1 MNLVPSGILL
11 PFEAT
16 FDIPGLNVAMTVYD
30 MSVNPAAIVAG
41 PVAMEN
47 TTGAT
52 YIGKFTLQAGRAY
65 LIYKAVYTDNTFAT
79 LDPNYSQSS
88 ETVQGGGVDISYV
101 VPNIALTSK
110 TFVALPNVA
119 IALRNWLQ
127 PMVFGIITKDV
138 KFFQNNEAVNLI
150 NFLGVWQPFTP
161 AQLKLKPQGQRDW
174 SWFMLHAEPG
184 LVLKD
189 DDVVEYSGVQYR
201 VMETNDYAAYG
212 FNEYHLVEDYTGSG
226 PDA

>member
-1 MNLVPSGILL
+1 MNFVPSGIIL
-11 PFEAT
+11 PYEAT
-16 FDIPGLNVAMTVYD
+16 FDLPGLFAAMTVYD
-30 MSVNPAAIVAG
+30 LTVNPAVIVAG
-41 PVAMEN
+41 PAAMEN

-52 YIGKFTLQAGRAY
+52 YVGKFTAQPGKAY
-65 LIYKAVYTDNTFAT
+65 LIYKAIYTDGTFVT

-88 ETVQGGGVDISYV
+88 ETIQGGGVDISYV

-127 PMVFGIITKDV
+127 PMVFGIISKTV
-138 KFFQNNEAVNLI
+138 KNFQNKEDVTLV

-161 AQLKLKPQGQRDW
+161 AQLKMKPQGQRDW

-189 DDVVEYSGVQYR
+189 DDVVEYNLVQYR

-212 FNEYHLVEDYTGSG
+212 YNEYHLVEDYIGSG